1 MSQLKVRDLMTAEV
15 EVLHPRSTLAEVLNL
30 VHEREI
36 RHVPVVSKD
45 GELLGLVTHRD
56 LLRQSLTARGD
67 VPMSVRD
74 DVAANRAVEEL
85 MITGVVTIE
94 PGAAATDAAE
104 LMLDNKLG
112 CLPVTE
118 GTHLVGILTE
128 ADFVKHVAAVA

>member
-1 MSQLKVRDLMTAEV
+1 MSQLRVRDLMTAEV
-15 EVLHPRSTLAEVLNL
+15 EVLRPRSTLAEVLAL

-36 RHVPVVSKD
+36 RHVPVVNAE

-56 LLRQSLTARGD
+56 LLRQSLSARGD

-85 MITGVVTIE
+85 MTTGVMTIE
-94 PGAAATDAAE
+94 PEATATEAAE

>member
-1 MSQLKVRDLMTAEV
+1 MTAEV
-15 EVLHPRSTLAEVLNL
+15 EVLRPRSTLAEVLAL

-36 RHVPVVSKD
+36 RHVPVVNAE

-56 LLRQSLTARGD
+56 LLRQSLSARGD

-85 MITGVVTIE
+85 MTTGVMTIE
-94 PGAAATDAAE
+94 PEATATEAAE